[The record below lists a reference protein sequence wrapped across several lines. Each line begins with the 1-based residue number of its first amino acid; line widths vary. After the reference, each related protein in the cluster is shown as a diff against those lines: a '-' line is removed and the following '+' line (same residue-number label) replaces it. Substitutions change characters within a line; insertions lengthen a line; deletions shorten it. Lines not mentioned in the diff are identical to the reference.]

1 MMNYNVSRNSL
12 TVNGYRVDFNYEIKS
27 FLDVDNLIIIMIWD
41 VSIGDIQKQP
51 LNNVY
56 AVDKN
61 GNIVWNLKDIV
72 GKDGLYTAIRVNKSN
87 NLVAAEFIGMNYII
101 DVKTKQIIGGRA
113 YK

>member
-1 MMNYNVSRNSL
+1 M
-12 TVNGYRVDFNYEIKS
+12 
-27 FLDVDNLIIIMIWD
+27 
-41 VSIGDIQKQP
+41 
-51 LNNVY
+51 
-56 AVDKN
+56 N